1 MADRVQDRFQV
12 NVGKIS
18 QIVLNTVIE
27 GKPTN
32 PSLPDPADIEKGIS
46 VIKHLNADALIET
59 FFERSWP
66 HWPNM
71 LRKDKNALLNS
82 ADKILPEYSS
92 KDISTFNL
100 LFTAK
105 NAQKA
110 PLISPEI
117 LEAIWAYFH
126 QMVRQCILYGLN
138 KNSVGDS
145 VKIGSLVISK
155 TQLSTLKVEW
165 DKAKEGKIKLI

>member
-32 PSLPDPADIEKGIS
+32 PNLPDPADIEKAIV
-46 VIKHLNADALIET
+46 VIKHINADMLIET

-66 HWPNM
+66 YWPSM
-71 LRKDKNALLNS
+71 LVKDKASLLNS

-105 NAQKA
+105 NAQKL
-110 PLISPEI
+110 PLVTPEV

-126 QMVRQCILYGLN
+126 QMVRQCILYGVQKAN
-138 KNSVGDS
+138 IGDS
-145 VKIGSLVISK
+145 VKIGKLVVSK
-155 TQLSTLKVEW
+155 SQLSTLKAEW
-165 DKAKEGKIKLI
+165 DNSKSKNKMI